1 MTKNAMWGGRF
12 EQAPAEIMVQINAS
26 IDVDRRLYRQDIAA
40 SQAHARMLA
49 AQKILTAA
57 EGDSICQGLEA
68 ILKEIESGKFV
79 FKAELEDIHM
89 NVEARLKELIGDVA
103 GKLHTAR
110 SRNDQVA
117 TDFRLWL
124 REAISSLMDEV
135 SALQAVLQKQ
145 AAANAQTIMPGFTH
159 LQIAQPVTLQ
169 LHLMAYHAMLERD
182 KARLADC
189 SHRLNECPLG
199 ACALA
204 GTSYPIN
211 REMTAK
217 ALGFK
222 APMANTMDA
231 ISSRDFVLEFLSAAA
246 ICAVNLSRL
255 AEELV
260 LWSTVQF
267 GYIRLSDSYTTG
279 SSIMPQ
285 KKNPDAA
292 ELVRAKSGRI
302 TGSLMQMLM
311 VMKALPLTYN
321 KDMQEDKQAVFD
333 TFDTLVLCLK
343 AMSGMIG
350 EMKVN
355 QARMLTD
362 AENGYATATDL
373 ADWLVKKLGLP
384 FRQAHH
390 VTGAIVKLA
399 ESKGVK
405 LHELSLAELQ
415 AIEPRITPEI
425 QDSLSV
431 ISAVKARGL

>member
-1 MTKNAMWGGRF
+1 
-12 EQAPAEIMVQINAS
+12 
-26 IDVDRRLYRQDIAA
+26 
-40 SQAHARMLA
+40 
-49 AQKILTAA
+49 
-57 EGDSICQGLEA
+57 
-68 ILKEIESGKFV
+68 
-79 FKAELEDIHM
+79 
-89 NVEARLKELIGDVA
+89 
-103 GKLHTAR
+103 
-110 SRNDQVA
+110 
-117 TDFRLWL
+117 
-124 REAISSLMDEV
+124 
-135 SALQAVLQKQ
+135 
-145 AAANAQTIMPGFTH
+145 MPGFTH

-182 KARLADC
+182 KARLMDCAD
-189 SHRLNECPLG
+189 RLNECPLG

-231 ISSRDFVLEFLSAAA
+231 IAARDFVLEFLSAAA
-246 ICAVNLSRL
+246 ICAMNLSRL

-267 GYIRLSDSYTTG
+267 GYILLPDSYTTG

-292 ELVRAKSGRI
+292 ELVRAKSGRV
-302 TGSLMQMLM
+302 TGSLMQMLI

-343 AMSGMIG
+343 AMSGMMS

-355 QARMLTD
+355 QARMLAD

-373 ADWLVKKLGLP
+373 ADWLVKHLGLP

-405 LHELSLAELQ
+405 LHELALAELQ
-415 AIEPRITPEI
+415 AIEPRITAEI

-431 ISAVKARGL
+431 TSAVKARGL